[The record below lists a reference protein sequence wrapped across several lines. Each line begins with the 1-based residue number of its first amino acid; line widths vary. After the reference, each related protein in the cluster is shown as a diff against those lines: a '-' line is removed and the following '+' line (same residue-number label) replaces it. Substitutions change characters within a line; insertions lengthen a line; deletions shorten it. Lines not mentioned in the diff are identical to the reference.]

1 MTTQWTTSAINA
13 IQADY
18 QRSADTHLIP
28 LELPVYPD
36 RKSTRL
42 NSSHIPLS
50 RMPSSA

>member
-28 LELPVYPD
+28 LELPVY
-36 RKSTRL
+36 RGFHYISKMKALTR
-42 NSSHIPLS
+42 P
-50 RMPSSA
+50 AA